1 MSLITPEFGL
11 IFWTVLIFGAVFF
24 LLAKFGFPVITEM
37 VEKRSDHI
45 EESLR
50 TAEEVKNQLAGRSK
64 ERELMLEE
72 VGRQKESI
80 LSEASRTKDEIL
92 RQAREQAAQESARMI
107 EKARLEIAADKESAM
122 RELEAQIA
130 LISMEI
136 AGKIVSED
144 LKGNAAQCSLAERLA
159 EQCPSRISKTE
170 S

>member
-50 TAEEVKNQLAGRSK
+50 TAEEVKNQLAGISK

-72 VGRQKESI
+72 VGRQKESR
-80 LSEASRTKDEIL
+80 LSVASRTKDEIL